1 MQPPLWGKS
10 GFVPVGRR
18 QLDKQSAS
26 ADRLVL
32 SLTKL
37 DLCAGPPLCPLELHN
52 ASLELCGASLADLLA
67 VAEI

>member
-1 MQPPLWGKS
+1 M
-10 GFVPVGRR
+10 PVGRR
-18 QLDKQSAS
+18 QLDTHLAS
-26 ADRLVL
+26 ADRRALA
-32 SLTKL
+32 LTKL